1 MLQKLTYAPIKGFAL
16 ASTAEVLK
24 AKVLMTRSSFDLM
37 FSQLEKSP
45 VNVFRTKHHRR
56 GNSSHTENKYEVTE
70 LFYSL

>member
-1 MLQKLTYAPIKGFAL
+1 
-16 ASTAEVLK
+16 
-24 AKVLMTRSSFDLM
+24 M

-70 LFYSL
+70 PVYSLWKMKVLIAWRRYSGWNKSLGV